1 MTRASTIVRL
11 AAVAAAA
18 FGLSGC
24 NMIFG
29 GDPRPPAQAPALTG
43 VDSEHEQLVASFG
56 GEYRAPRTQALLE
69 SMTARLVAATERQDA
84 RYRVTILD
92 SPAINAFAL
101 PSGRLY
107 VTRGLI
113 ALADDASELAA
124 VMAHEIAHVTLAH
137 AAARSELEARSV
149 LVSRVVS
156 DVLRDQRASAD
167 IRETSRYDFARFS
180 RAQELEA
187 DAVSVRTLARAG
199 FDPFGAARFL
209 TALDRWVALA
219 DGLPGG
225 DGGPPSRLATH
236 PSTPERIAEARNA
249 ARRIGAPGLG
259 AGDRQAYLE
268 AIDGIAWGEDP
279 RDGLV
284 RGSRYVNAR
293 LGIGFTAPDGF
304 TLDNASRAVLGTSAD
319 GGRRLMFDAVEPA
332 AGQGLADV
340 VRATWTDSV
349 VTGDVEQT
357 VVNGL
362 PAAVA
367 SSRGDEWRFRVA
379 AVRAGDAVYRLIFAY
394 RPADAGAEAAFQ
406 RTLASIRRIG
416 EAELAA
422 LTRLRVRVVTAGAG
436 DTLETLGARMQVE
449 RPVETFRTLN
459 GLFDNTRIEAGRQ
472 YKIVAG

>member
-1 MTRASTIVRL
+1 MTRASILVRL
-11 AAVAAAA
+11 AVLGAAAV
-18 FGLSGC
+18 GLSGC
-24 NMIFG
+24 NPIFG

-56 GEYRAPRTQALLE
+56 GEYRAPQAQALLE
-69 SMTARLVAATERQDA
+69 SMTAKLVAATDRPDA
-84 RYRVTILD
+84 HYRVTILD

-101 PSGRLY
+101 PTGRLY

-113 ALADDASELAA
+113 ALANDASELAA

-180 RAQELEA
+180 RAQELES

-209 TALDRWVALA
+209 TALDRWVALS
-219 DGLPGG
+219 DGMQG
-225 DGGPPSRLATH
+225 GGPPSRLATH

-259 AGDRQAYLE
+259 AGDRDAYLA
-268 AIDGIAWGEDP
+268 AIDGIAFGEDP
-279 RDGLV
+279 RDGIV
-284 RGSRYVNAR
+284 RGPRYLNAR

-319 GGRRLMFDAVEPA
+319 GERRLMFDAVEPA

-349 VTGDVEQT
+349 VTGAVEERE
-357 VVNGL
+357 VNGL

-367 SSRGDEWRFRVA
+367 SSRGDEWLFRVA
-379 AVRAGDAVYRLIFAY
+379 AVRAGGAVYRLIFAY

-406 RTLASIRRIG
+406 RTLGTVRRIG
-416 EAELAA
+416 EAEIAA

-436 DTLETLGARMQVE
+436 DTLETLAARMQVE
-449 RPVETFRTLN
+449 RPVETFRALN
-459 GLFDNTRIEAGRQ
+459 GLFEHTRIEPGRT

>member
-1 MTRASTIVRL
+1 MTRASIIVRL
-11 AAVAAAA
+11 AVLAAAGA
-18 FGLSGC
+18 GLSGC
-24 NMIFG
+24 NLIFG
-29 GDPRPPAQAPALTG
+29 GDPRPPVQAPAVTG
-43 VDSEHEQLVASFG
+43 VDSEHEQLVSSFG
-56 GEYRAPRTQALLE
+56 GEYRAPQTQALLE
-69 SMTARLVAATERQDA
+69 SMTAKLVAATDRPDV

-167 IRETSRYDFARFS
+167 IRETSRYDFASFS
-180 RAQELEA
+180 RTQELEA

-209 TALDRWVALA
+209 TALDRWMSLA
-219 DGLPGG
+219 DAMTGG
-225 DGGPPSRLATH
+225 AGGPPSRLASH

-259 AGDRQAYLE
+259 AGDRDAYLA
-268 AIDGIAWGEDP
+268 AIDGIAFGEDP
-279 RDGLV
+279 RDGIV
-284 RGSRYVNAR
+284 RGQRYLNAR

-304 TLDNASRAVLGTSAD
+304 TLDNASRAVLGTSTD
-319 GGRRLMFDAVEPA
+319 GERRLMFDAVEPA
-332 AGQGLADV
+332 AGQGLAEV

-349 VTGDVEQT
+349 VTGAVEERE
-357 VVNGL
+357 VNGL
-362 PAAVA
+362 SAAVA
-367 SSRGDEWRFRVA
+367 SSRGEDWLFRVA

-394 RPADAGAEAAFQ
+394 RPADAGAETAFQ
-406 RTLASIRRIG
+406 STLSTVRRIG
-416 EAELAA
+416 EAEIAA
-422 LTRLRVRVVTAGAG
+422 LARLRVRVVTAGAG
-436 DTLETLGARMQVE
+436 DTLESLAARMQVE
-449 RPVETFRTLN
+449 RPVDTFRALN
-459 GLFDNTRIEAGRQ
+459 GLIDHTRIEPGRK

>member
-1 MTRASTIVRL
+1 MTRASIIVRL
-11 AAVAAAA
+11 AALAAAGV
-18 FGLSGC
+18 GLSGC
-24 NMIFG
+24 NPIFG
-29 GDPRPPAQAPALTG
+29 GDPRPQVQAPAVTG
-43 VDSEHEQLVASFG
+43 VDGEHEQLVASFG
-56 GEYRAPRTQALLE
+56 GEYRAPQTQALLE
-69 SMTARLVAATERQDA
+69 SMTARLVAATDRPDV

-167 IRETSRYDFARFS
+167 IRETSRYDFASFS

-209 TALDRWVALA
+209 TALDRWMALSEA
-219 DGLPGG
+219 MHGG
-225 DGGPPSRLATH
+225 SGGPPSRLASH
-236 PSTPERIAEARNA
+236 PSTPERIAEARNG

-259 AGDRQAYLE
+259 AGDRDAYLA
-268 AIDGIAWGEDP
+268 AIDGIAFGEDP
-279 RDGLV
+279 RDGIV
-284 RGSRYVNAR
+284 RGTRYLNAR

-332 AGQGLADV
+332 SGQSLADV

-349 VTGDVEQT
+349 VTGAVEERE
-357 VVNGL
+357 VNGL
-362 PAAVA
+362 AAAVA
-367 SSRGDEWRFRVA
+367 SSRGQEWLFRVA

-394 RPADAGAEAAFQ
+394 RSADAGAEAAFQ
-406 RTLASIRRIG
+406 RTLSTVRRIG
-416 EAELAA
+416 EAEIAA
-422 LTRLRVRVVTAGAG
+422 LTRLRLRIVTAGAG
-436 DTLETLGARMQVE
+436 DTLESLAARMQVD

-459 GLFDNTRIEAGRQ
+459 GLFDHTRIEPGRK